1 MTATSIP
8 ARSRPAR
15 TAGSSPVAA
24 GRLLWVELRRNA
36 MILMLPLL
44 AVLVALTF
52 FLKSL
57 SATSASL
64 WGLSASYI
72 PNHLLRDFAM
82 FAAGVAAWMGA
93 REGRRHVSDLVVVTP
108 RAGWARRGATLA
120 ATMCWV
126 MAAYLACVG
135 VQYGVTAGRATWGG
149 PPLWP
154 VAVSAAGAAAACAF
168 GFAAGA
174 FFPSRFTAPL
184 AALAGF
190 FPSVGI
196 RTSSPYGM
204 LWPTTWQPAEDVGT
218 FYHYLPDVSAAQ
230 VMFLGG
236 IAVAA
241 LGVLGLPAVA
251 GGRRLR
257 VAAAVV
263 TVAGLAAAGTATGL
277 IGTARPGA
285 NGMVIPALHDAAS
298 DRPVPYTPVCRDAA
312 ARICVH
318 PAFRAYLG
326 DVTAALDPVFREV
339 AGLPGAPAGA
349 TQTATNLLS
358 ASKGTAISGTPP
370 GFRFALFPPSTADP
384 GSPDFAGGIQ
394 DVFLA
399 TFIAGNA
406 GAAQAVNGDGYGG
419 TPAQQAIEDALLNA
433 VDPAALQSS
442 GPLSP
447 LSPEVSAAVKRFAAV
462 PAATRHAWLGTH
474 LPALRAGHV
483 TLAQIP

>member
-8 ARSRPAR
+8 ARSRPPR

-36 MILMLPLL
+36 LLLPLL

-190 FPSVGI
+190 FPSLGI

-204 LWPTTWQPAEDVGT
+204 LWPTTWQPSEDVGT

-241 LGVLGLPAVA
+241 LGVLGLPAAA

-263 TVAGLAAAGTATGL
+263 TVAGLAATGTAAGL

-285 NGMVIPALHDAAS
+285 NGMVIPACTT
-298 DRPVPYTPVCRDAA
+298 RPATGRSPTPR
-312 ARICVH
+312 
-318 PAFRAYLG
+318 
-326 DVTAALDPVFREV
+326 
-339 AGLPGAPAGA
+339 
-349 TQTATNLLS
+349 S
-358 ASKGTAISGTPP
+358 
-370 GFRFALFPPSTADP
+370 
-384 GSPDFAGGIQ
+384 
-394 DVFLA
+394 
-399 TFIAGNA
+399 
-406 GAAQAVNGDGYGG
+406 
-419 TPAQQAIEDALLNA
+419 
-433 VDPAALQSS
+433 
-442 GPLSP
+442 
-447 LSPEVSAAVKRFAAV
+447 
-462 PAATRHAWLGTH
+462 AATRRCGSACTPPSRPTWRT
-474 LPALRAGHV
+474 
-483 TLAQIP
+483 

>member
-1 MTATSIP
+1 
-8 ARSRPAR
+8 
-15 TAGSSPVAA
+15 
-24 GRLLWVELRRNA
+24 
-36 MILMLPLL
+36 
-44 AVLVALTF
+44 
-52 FLKSL
+52 
-57 SATSASL
+57 
-64 WGLSASYI
+64 
-72 PNHLLRDFAM
+72 
-82 FAAGVAAWMGA
+82 
-93 REGRRHVSDLVVVTP
+93 
-108 RAGWARRGATLA
+108 
-120 ATMCWV
+120 
-126 MAAYLACVG
+126 
-135 VQYGVTAGRATWGG
+135 
-149 PPLWP
+149 
-154 VAVSAAGAAAACAF
+154 
-168 GFAAGA
+168 
-174 FFPSRFTAPL
+174 
-184 AALAGF
+184 
-190 FPSVGI
+190 
-196 RTSSPYGM
+196 
-204 LWPTTWQPAEDVGT
+204 
-218 FYHYLPDVSAAQ
+218 
-230 VMFLGG
+230 
-236 IAVAA
+236 
-241 LGVLGLPAVA
+241 
-251 GGRRLR
+251 
-257 VAAAVV
+257 
-263 TVAGLAAAGTATGL
+263 
-277 IGTARPGA
+277 
-285 NGMVIPALHDAAS
+285 MVIPALHDAAS
-298 DRPVPYTPVCRDAA
+298 DRPVPYAPVCRDAA

-318 PAFRAYLG
+318 PAFSAYLE

-370 GFRFALFPPSTADP
+370 VFRFALFPPSTADP